1 VSRARVPQRGDIYR
15 VNFDPQLGHEQA
27 GFRPAL
33 IVSNSLY
40 NENSST
46 VVACPITRRSRE
58 WPFEVP
64 LPNDLPVTGI
74 VLVDQ
79 VKVMDIR
86 ARNARFVC
94 AIPDAVL
101 EEVQARL
108 DVLFTGAS
116 RP

>member
-1 VSRARVPQRGDIYR
+1 MSRARVPQRGDIYR

-86 ARNARFVC
+86 ARNARFVWS
-94 AIPDAVL
+94 IPDAVR